1 MKDKGDEEL
10 SIKKLAKKIDLI
22 EKIPGTYIGLENFI
36 FVLLSRKENYSNPH
50 KEELDITEHL
60 EIDIYLHAVVSTYV
74 YKKQLVLLSELIMY
88 FY

>member
-1 MKDKGDEEL
+1 MKNEV
-10 SIKKLAKKIDLI
+10 KKNNIN
-22 EKIPGTYIGLENFI
+22 EKIPGTYIGLEI
-36 FVLLSRKENYSNPH
+36 LILVLLSWKENYSIPRQ
-50 KEELDITEHL
+50 KELDITEHL